1 MKNTFAFRLI
11 AIVFSA
17 LILFTLGSC
26 GSTQT
31 TDNRAA
37 TLSEPSEEALRYEH
51 LANIAS
57 EETERAV
64 YQYLAALSWYE
75 EGFHDRAFFLLRNL
89 NPELLD
95 QQQRLTRQLTLAD
108 YHRERGEL
116 AVALDLL
123 DRDWVQ
129 AELRTTDNDL
139 KSRWAGATAE
149 LSLLLG
155 DYGRAFRVYDFA
167 LSFADTA
174 ERAELRNGLWKSLT
188 LIDTLPRAPFA
199 SSETQ
204 GWVALAQINNQSTGR
219 VTDQYLAYLLWQDSY
234 YNHPARL
241 NPPPSFTLLEQ
252 IAKDDRP
259 RVAILL
265 PLSGDLAA
273 AGNAIL
279 DGYMAARASSYQSG
293 NTEPADP
300 LAPSDIEIFDTNASN
315 ITSIVRQLYEKE
327 FDLVIGPLD
336 RNLVAT
342 YVEIMPDVPTL
353 VLNSLPEALDLR
365 EKPVLG
371 LSLNVEQEAEQAA
384 IRALQEGHQSA
395 IALVPDSDWG
405 YRAGEAFTDFWIAEG
420 GDLVTFARY
429 GDSTTHAELLEQ
441 NLHVDESIA
450 RKNALQTNLGRALEF
465 TPRRRQDV
473 DALFL
478 AASPSQARQL
488 KPMLAFF
495 FAEDIPVYS
504 TSSIYS
510 GFPDPKADR
519 DLDGIEFSTMPWI
532 LDNQNEL
539 RNNISNQTGASATA
553 LRMQAL
559 GIDSFYLAQRLIQL
573 HEAPDTLYRGVLGK
587 LSKESQSNDLERK
600 QVWAEFIGG
609 NARPANN

>member
-1 MKNTFAFRLI
+1 MFVSLQ
-11 AIVFSA
+11 
-17 LILFTLGSC
+17 GC
-26 GSTQT
+26 GSTQST
-31 TDNRAA
+31 ESKTP

-51 LANIAS
+51 LANIAR
-57 EETERAV
+57 EETERVV

-75 EGFHDRAFFLLRNL
+75 EGFRDRAFFLLRNL

-129 AELRTTDNDL
+129 TELRTSDNDL

-167 LSFADTA
+167 LSFADA
-174 ERAELRNGLWKSLT
+174 ADREELRNGLWKSLT
-188 LIDTLPRAPFA
+188 LTDTLPRAPFA
-199 SSETQ
+199 SSETA

-219 VTDQYLAYLLWQDSY
+219 VTDQYLSYLLWQDRF
-234 YNHPARL
+234 YNHPAML

-252 IAKDDRP
+252 IATGDRP

-279 DGYMAARASSYQSG
+279 DGYMAARASSYQPG

-300 LAPSDIEIFDTNASN
+300 LTPFEIEIFDTNANN
-315 ITSIVRQLYEKE
+315 ITSIVRQLNSKE

-336 RNLVAT
+336 RTLVAT
-342 YVEIMPDVPTL
+342 YVEIMPDIPTL
-353 VLNSLPEALDLR
+353 ALNSLPEELDLS

-395 IALVPDSDWG
+395 IALVPDSEWG
-405 YRAGEAFTDFWIAEG
+405 YRAGEAFTDLWIAEG
-420 GDLVTFARY
+420 GNLATFARY
-429 GDSTTHAELLEQ
+429 GDITTHADLLEQ
-441 NLHVDESIA
+441 NLHVDESVS
-450 RKNALQTNLGRALEF
+450 RKNALQSNLGRALEF

-473 DALFL
+473 DALFI

-559 GIDSFYLAQRLIQL
+559 GIDSFYLSQRLIQL

-587 LSKESQSNDLERK
+587 LSKESQGNNLERM
-600 QVWAEFIGG
+600 QVWAKFIGG
-609 NARPANN
+609 NARPVNN

>member
-1 MKNTFAFRLI
+1 MFVSLQ
-11 AIVFSA
+11 
-17 LILFTLGSC
+17 GC
-26 GSTQT
+26 GSTQST
-31 TDNRAA
+31 ESKTP

-57 EETERAV
+57 EETERVV

-75 EGFHDRAFFLLRNL
+75 EGFRDRAFFLLRNL

-129 AELRTTDNDL
+129 TELRTSDNDL

-167 LSFADTA
+167 LSFADA
-174 ERAELRNGLWKSLT
+174 ADREELRNGLWKSLT
-188 LIDTLPRAPFA
+188 LTDTLPRAPFA
-199 SSETQ
+199 SSETA
-204 GWVALAQINNQSTGR
+204 GWVALAQINNQSTGI
-219 VTDQYLAYLLWQDSY
+219 VTDQYLSYLLWQDRF
-234 YNHPARL
+234 YNHPAML

-252 IAKDDRP
+252 IATGDRP

-279 DGYMAARASSYQSG
+279 DGYMAARASSYQPG

-300 LAPSDIEIFDTNASN
+300 LAPFEIEIFDTNANN
-315 ITSIVRQLYEKE
+315 ITSIVRQLNSKE

-336 RNLVAT
+336 RTLVAT
-342 YVEIMPDVPTL
+342 YVEIMPDIPTL
-353 VLNSLPEALDLR
+353 ALNSLPEELDLS

-395 IALVPDSDWG
+395 IALVPDSEWG
-405 YRAGEAFTDFWIAEG
+405 YRAGEAFTDLWIAEG
-420 GDLVTFARY
+420 GNLATFARY
-429 GDSTTHAELLEQ
+429 GDSTTHADLLEQ
-441 NLHVDESIA
+441 NLHVDESVS
-450 RKNALQTNLGRALEF
+450 RKNALQSNLGRALEF

-532 LDNQNEL
+532 LDNQNKL

-559 GIDSFYLAQRLIQL
+559 GIDSFYLSQRLIQL

-587 LSKESQSNDLERK
+587 LSKESQGNNLERM
-600 QVWAEFIGG
+600 QVWAKFIGG
-609 NARPANN
+609 NARPVNN